1 MSSSSKVKTLAAKV
15 ALATVALVLMLL
27 VLEFLTRMVFD
38 NNGMHFAIEMWKYAK
53 IMKRDARIDGA
64 GHEHIPGLEAR
75 LMGTDVKINS
85 LGLRDYEYPTEKTPD
100 VLRVLVLGDSITFG
114 WGADLDDTYSKV
126 LERKLNDE
134 ADAQSPSFEVISSG
148 VGNYNSVM
156 EVSYLAERGLL
167 LDPDVVILGFF
178 LNDAEPLPTPTKGFL
193 AEHSYLYVFAAA
205 GFDAISRQFLGRG
218 DWRDYYSGLYDE
230 SNPGWADCQA
240 ALRELSTICQD
251 RDIPLLVMLIPELH
265 QLGEVYPFTDVHQKV
280 AAIFD
285 EQHIE
290 VLDATSAFTGEDPP
304 TLWVSRQDAHPNAKG
319 HAILAEALYNRFG
332 DQLRHLALEK
342 TKPDNSGH
350 GEPAAN

>member
-1 MSSSSKVKTLAAKV
+1 MSGASKAKTLAAKI
-15 ALATVALVLMLL
+15 ALATAALVLMLF

-64 GHEHIPGLEAR
+64 GHEHIPGIEAR

-85 LGLRDYEYPTEKTPD
+85 LGLRDHEYPVEKDPG

-114 WGADLDDTYSKV
+114 WGADLEDTYSKV
-126 LERKLNDE
+126 LERKLNEE
-134 ADAQSPSFEVISSG
+134 AGAEGTQFEVISSG

-156 EVSYLAERGLL
+156 EVSYLAERGLQ

-205 GFDAISRQFLGRG
+205 GFDAVSRQFFGRG
-218 DWRDYYSGLYDE
+218 DWRDYYSSLYDE
-230 SNPGWADCQA
+230 SNPGWVDCQT
-240 ALRELSTICQD
+240 ALRELSTICQE

-265 QLGEVYPFTDVHQKV
+265 QLGEDYPFADVHQKV
-280 AAIFD
+280 ATIFD
-285 EQHIE
+285 EQPVE

-332 DQLRHLALEK
+332 DELHRLAGEK
-342 TKPDNSGH
+342 SNPHDSDH
-350 GEPAAN
+350 EEPSTN